1 MPFVYIVRCSD
12 NTLYTGWAVDV
23 AARVK
28 AHNAGRGAKYTRTRL
43 PVKLVYS
50 EELPTRAEAM
60 KRERQI
66 KRYPRARK
74 LELSQRMKQIQ
85 RMKKQKNRRSP
96 SVPSV
101 HPVDPNAL

>member
-23 AARVK
+23 AARVRV
-28 AHNAGRGAKYTRTRL
+28 HNAGRGAKYTRTRR

-66 KRYPRARK
+66 KRYPRVKKLQLARRK
-74 LELSQRMKQIQ
+74 RKSSRQRQAAKT
-85 RMKKQKNRRSP
+85 
-96 SVPSV
+96 V
-101 HPVDPNAL
+101 

>member
-28 AHNAGRGAKYTRTRL
+28 AHNAGRGAKYTRVRL

-74 LELSQRMKQIQ
+74 LELCQRMKRVK
-85 RMKKQKNRRSP
+85 RMKRHEHRRSP
-96 SVPSV
+96 LIPSV

>member
-1 MPFVYIVRCSD
+1 MPFVYILRCSD

-43 PVKLVYS
+43 PVKLVHS

-74 LELSQRMKQIQ
+74 LELGQRMKRIK
-85 RMKKQKNRRSP
+85 RVKRHKNRRS
-96 SVPSV
+96 SSIPSV
-101 HPVDPNAL
+101 HSVDPNAL